1 MRSSAVAHS
10 PRPAGPLFRLSPLT
24 AAIRALLAGSC
35 LFGGLPR
42 PARAELPVPA
52 SALVGAG
59 NVLAPVVNGNAMT
72 IQQLSDKATLNWKSF
87 NIGPQN
93 SVKFEQPSSTSVA
106 LNNIRQGDP
115 SRIYGTL
122 TANGQ
127 VYLVNQNGFLFG
139 KNAQINVNSL
149 VASTLDISE
158 QTFQLGLARAF
169 SKNNQPALA
178 ATDANGQPI
187 KELYLKDPQGRP
199 VLDQAGNK
207 VKVQI
212 FVEQGAKIATNAA
225 NGRIILAAPSITNQG
240 TIEAPD
246 GQVILAASQDKVYLQ
261 QAGADS
267 DLRGLLVEVG
277 TGGDVNNVGK
287 MIAERGNASL
297 IGFAVNQRGLVS
309 ASTSV
314 KLNGSVRLL
323 AREGFKVDADGA
335 LLPGATKRSEEQDD
349 GLGRK
354 ARVVLGENS
363 LTAVKLDANKAEM
376 AVDAQAQS
384 RSHIEIAAH
393 SVRAQAKSSV
403 WAPSGVVNI
412 AATDDPVNPAVKG
425 DGRVYLDAGSRIDVS
440 GVKNVSL
447 PMARN
452 VVKVELRSNELRDAP
467 LQREGVLHGKTVS
480 VDIRD
485 ADAAGHLPIADI
497 SGALARIERNIDER
511 STSGGTINVSAS
523 GDLIARPGSVLDV
536 SGGSVFYRPG
546 FIKTTQL
553 IAGGQLYDIGLAD
566 PDRHYDG
573 ILGDVVRVHSKWGV
587 TERWARS
594 GVGLKRYESGYA
606 EGKAGG
612 SLNLAAYSAMLDGLL
627 KGKTINGRRQRDPES
642 RTPGSTLSIDLNQG
656 NLQGRQDV
664 LFARN
669 GSVSATA
676 LGPDDPFPVQ
686 PAANGAVG
694 ETQPATLKLD
704 PAALRKAGF
713 TKVAVKTN
721 GTLKIDS
728 GARIRLPENGSLS
741 LAAGGFDVQGVVKAP
756 GGTVSLD
763 PIAISVDGKPLPQPS
778 GIVLGKHAQIS
789 VRGEWINDIADP
801 RLASA
806 ILPKPV
812 AKDGGA
818 VSLTTEQGNL
828 VLEPGSRIDA
838 SGGAWLS
845 GKGELHTGKGGSI
858 KLIAQTEESGKP
870 ASNLVLDGKLEAW
883 GATHGGSLELASSQV
898 VIGPASAA
906 TVGASGADTASLG
919 TIVPLVLSPQ
929 FFRQGGFADYSV
941 GADLRGLSVADEVE
955 LHPLQRNLNLPGNL
969 VALHSGERL
978 PSNRQ
983 PIILPDDL
991 RGPASL
997 RLYVDQAAEQE
1008 RNEVLSIGRGARI
1021 DVDRA
1026 GQVTLES
1033 DTSIHVDGSISAPAG
1048 QIAMTLTKPAA
1059 GDHGYYAAQAIW
1071 LGADSR
1077 LSAKGAYAPERDPT
1091 GLKAG
1096 EVLPGGTVELTAR
1109 RGAIVAEAGSKID
1122 VSGTAETLQFRDPAA
1137 VPQVSE
1143 KLIPSA
1149 GGSIRLTAGEG
1160 IVADGALLAK
1170 SGGGTASGGTL
1181 KVELNGSLRGKP
1193 AEPIPGG
1200 VFPDD
1205 KNLDQPRVITVS
1217 ADAAPALAEG
1227 LAFGDNL
1234 PSEDYSGQGF
1244 LSADRINAGGFGT
1257 VSLRTDAVN
1266 LEGGYVGAIRFK
1278 GEVQLTAGREI
1289 ALDSPTLAWA
1299 PLAKEEA
1306 GGASLVAPHVVLGS
1320 TQSRVDNLSGSTLLG
1335 STLAPAAKG
1344 GAGRFQVSAQGIDL
1358 TGGLSFDGYGQVHL
1372 ASRGDVRAIG
1382 IRVARETKNYLGE
1395 LRLEGDLT
1403 LLASQVYPATLTD
1416 YTITLTGTDSTL
1428 SLQSSGGA
1436 RDPAYSAGGSFSL
1449 NAPNI
1454 IQAGVLAAPF
1464 GQLNL
1469 NASQLLQLSSN
1480 SLTTVSG
1487 DGLTVPFGRGSGG
1500 LNWLYPLDSSG
1511 LLNRVI
1517 DTPPEKRIALNG
1529 PNLRLQPKATVDIS
1543 GSGDLSAYEFI
1554 TGPGGSNDV
1563 LDPSDAAFT
1572 AKFAVIPGVHSI
1584 ATPYD
1589 PLEFP
1594 ISGLHAGDSVY
1605 LSGGSGLKAGSYTLL
1620 PAHYAL
1626 LPGAYLVTPVADSR
1640 DPKPGDSY
1648 QLLNG
1653 ATLVAGRYQVANTG
1667 ISDTRWQGF
1676 AVEAGRVART
1686 RSEYHDYSANSFF
1699 AQKAATTDT
1708 AVPRL
1713 PMDAG
1718 TLALSAGTA
1727 LTLGADVYAAA
1738 ATGGRGGNLDISAD
1752 RLNIVGERPEVEATG
1767 TVSLL
1772 ASDLNRLGGSSLLL
1786 GGLRSQERL
1795 GQRLTV
1801 TAEQVSV
1808 AGDADLSGREIILAA
1823 RDEVKV
1829 EAGASVASTGTV
1841 QEAGDDFLVSNRDGG
1856 DSDGALLRVSALQQ
1870 IDVVRDQATPGT
1882 AGLLTVETGARLQSE
1897 GSILL
1902 DSTRDTR
1909 FDGRIVMEQGALSLK
1924 SSKIGIGAAPEGTT
1938 GLVIAAD
1945 QLNVDDLRL
1954 ISASSIDLY
1963 GTVSFTNQTLTL
1975 DTATLNGYGG
1985 TGVAATLS
1993 ADVLRWSNTAATS
2006 TVTPEGA
2013 SSLALNARQIELG
2026 DGQYAIQGYA
2036 QTAFNASQS
2045 LLAGFSEDASSESG
2059 AAQADDATATH
2070 VSTGQLRVDGDLALN
2085 AGQISGA
2092 DGSTMSI
2099 DSGAH
2104 GIALNALAAP
2114 ADPRANT
2121 GLGVGWNLAGA
2132 SIAGAAR
2139 FDLPSGQLKLDATQG
2154 DVNLAGG
2161 TAIDLSGQ
2169 AVSFG
2174 SLTRYSAAGSAVF
2187 QAAQGHVL
2195 LASGA
2200 ALNLAGAAIP
2210 ATTTGQTSAA
2220 GSLAVL
2226 APQGGFDWS
2235 GQITA
2240 NAAAGSAQGRFSA
2253 DLGQAVAGGFSAL
2266 NAKLGAAG
2274 FTEQVTLRQ
2283 RSGDIALPSGETA
2296 QAHRFELAAD
2306 AGAVR
2311 IDGRVD
2317 ASGAEGGMVAVQG
2330 SRGVALGA
2338 GASIDAHAQTAGA
2351 KGGSVSL
2358 DAVASGTTDKSSGLL
2373 GLAAASTIDVS
2384 GGAGGEGGS
2393 VHLRTGRDDV
2403 TGQIKATAINAT
2415 ITGSGRTVLEAARVY
2430 TGVSSIDADA
2440 IAGYQAD
2447 AAAFMAKA
2455 AKVNALV
2462 DHSGAGILLAPGID
2476 IRNTGDIALDSAWD
2490 FAAQSVDPDTGT
2502 HSALW
2507 RYDGVPG
2514 YLSLNAGGALRVNAS
2529 ISDGFATASLPDP
2542 LGIILPDIEA
2552 DLLFL
2557 DVVQPGYS
2565 WSYSLKAG
2573 GDVLLANTYRVPN
2586 PEDPENPDNTLSR
2599 QVVVRTG
2606 TGDID
2611 IQAAGAVRFVA
2622 NPDDPKAAAAVYTM
2636 GRPAEYSWGD
2646 LLLGNIPG
2654 VAKPG
2659 ADQDLAAYLR
2669 TLDPGVM
2676 ASLLRF
2682 GYFNEYQ
2689 AAWSFL
2695 AEYPTHGGDLHLS
2708 AGGDIVGIQTGQVMS
2723 DWLVRSGTW
2732 NDDSSDTSRTPTA
2745 WGINISG
2752 STANEAVDG
2761 VDDQGNPA
2769 IVNVQGRRSFNQNVG
2784 ALGGGEVR
2792 VEAGGSVSDL
2802 SVMIPTTG
2810 KPMGVLT
2817 TPSNGGK
2824 PDLSPSAGLDT
2835 QWLENGTVVQG
2846 GGDLSVEARGDIRG
2860 GEFYTGRGTGRLV
2873 AGGGIYAA
2881 DSGLASIVELG
2892 DARFDLAARKDVH
2905 LGTALNPTLMPQHE
2919 IPDFASGQ
2927 TASFITYGADSAVNL
2942 ASAGGNIVL
2951 QGGLEAWKDIKGY
2964 SLDEEAEFNLA
2975 LYPGTLRATALQGD
2989 IRIDGSIN
2997 LHPTAVGQL
3006 ELLAGHRVG
3015 TDAVGNNTLAVNLS
3029 DADPAAFPSL
3039 AAPATQLVS
3048 NTAGTLL
3055 LNQLLDAGNPD
3066 SSLTHAT
3073 TPVHTGD
3080 AVRAAVVARDGDIA
3094 VASGGRITF
3103 YLAKAAQFQAGRD
3116 ISNIS
3121 IIGQNLAATDATEIR
3136 AGRDLVFDTHLDT
3149 NGNVASLDQRIQV
3162 GGPGSLQILAGRD
3175 INLGG
3180 SSGVLSVG
3188 NLANRALPAGQG
3200 ASIDLLAGLSSQP
3213 DVAGFF
3219 KQYLKAGSRT
3229 LDDPAVFGAVAGS
3242 DFSGLPDEE
3251 KLARID
3257 SLGDAAKLGIAKK
3270 ILFSEIKQAA
3280 GAAAAAPE
3288 TQRGALYKRGFDA
3301 IQALFPAEDYKGDL
3315 GLVFSQVKSYDGG
3328 GIDILTP
3335 GGQVDV
3341 GLAGTVGGVQKSA
3354 DQLGIV
3360 VQAKGEFN
3368 AYTQGNFNVNQSRVF
3383 TMGGG
3388 DIAIWSSK
3396 GSIDAGKGAKSAIS
3410 APPPTTTIDEKGNIV
3425 TVFPPIVSGSGIQAI
3440 SPSDGSG
3447 AQGNVY
3453 LAAPGGIVNAGEAGI
3468 SGGKVVIA
3476 ASAVIGASNIQASG
3490 GTVGVPTAVA
3500 PPVIP
3505 AGVSGAAA
3513 GAAKAATESGGLDQ
3527 AGKAQDEGEDSEKK
3541 KSAKGSSILS
3551 TDVVGYGKCSVADVR
3566 DGATGCGG

>member
-1 MRSSAVAHS
+1 MRSSATS
-10 PRPAGPLFRLSPLT
+10 RSLRLAGPAFRLSPL
-24 AAIRALLAGSC
+24 AAAVRALLAGSC
-35 LFGGLPR
+35 LFGGVPR

-52 SALVGAG
+52 STLVGAG
-59 NVLAPVVNGNAMT
+59 NVMAPVVSGNAMT
-72 IQQLSDKATLNWKSF
+72 IRQLSDKATLNWKSF

-93 SVKFEQPSSTSVA
+93 SVKFEQPSTTSVA
-106 LNNIRQGDP
+106 LNNIHQGDP
-115 SRIYGTL
+115 SRIYGAL

-158 QTFQLGLARAF
+158 QAFQLGLARAF
-169 SKNNQPALA
+169 SNNNQPALS
-178 ATDANGQPI
+178 ATDADGQAI
-187 KELYLKDPQGRP
+187 KSLYLKDTQGRP

-212 FVEQGAKIATNAA
+212 FVEQGAKISTNAA

-240 TIEAPD
+240 AIEAPD
-246 GQVILAASQDKVYLQ
+246 GQVILAAAQDKVYLQ

-287 MIAERGNASL
+287 IIAERGNASL
-297 IGFAVNQRGLVS
+297 IGFAVNQQGLVS
-309 ASTSV
+309 ATTSV

-323 AREGFKVDADGA
+323 AREGFKVDSDGG
-335 LLPGATKRSEEQDD
+335 LLPGATKRSEDLGD

-354 ARVVLGENS
+354 ARVVLDENS
-363 LTAVKLDANKAEM
+363 LTAVKLDANKAET

-384 RSHIEIAAH
+384 RSHIEIVGH
-393 SVRAQAKSSV
+393 TIRAQAKSAV
-403 WAPSGVVNI
+403 WAPSGVVKI

-425 DGRVYLDAGSRIDVS
+425 DSRVYLDAGSRIDVS
-440 GVKNVSL
+440 GVKKVAL

-467 LQREGVLHGKTVS
+467 LQREGALHGKTVA

-485 ADAAGHLPIADI
+485 ADADGHIPIADI

-511 STSGGTINVSAS
+511 STSGGTINLSSS
-523 GDLIARPGSVLDV
+523 GDLIARPGSVMDV

-553 IAGGQLYDIGLAD
+553 ISGGQLYDIGQAD

-573 ILGDVVRVHSKWGV
+573 LLGDVVRVHQKWGV
-587 TERWARS
+587 TERWARA
-594 GVGLKRYESGYA
+594 GVGLKRYESGYV
-606 EGKAGG
+606 EGKSGG

-627 KGKTINGRRQRDPES
+627 KGKTVNGRRQRDPGT
-642 RTPGSTLSIDLNQG
+642 RAPGSTLSIDLNQG

-669 GSVSATA
+669 GTVSPTA
-676 LGPDDPFPVQ
+676 LGADDPFPTQ
-686 PAANGAVG
+686 PAASGLEG
-694 ETQPATLKLD
+694 ETQAATLKLD
-704 PAALRKAGF
+704 PADLRKSGF
-713 TKVAVKTN
+713 AKIAVKTN

-728 GARIRLPENGSLS
+728 GARLRLPENGSLS
-741 LAAGGFDVQGVVKAP
+741 LAAGGFDVQGVIKAP

-778 GIVLGKHAQIS
+778 GIVLGKQARIS
-789 VRGEWINDIADP
+789 VSGQWVNDIADP
-801 RLASA
+801 ALVTAA
-806 ILPKPV
+806 LPKVV
-812 AKDGGA
+812 AKDGGS

-838 SGGAWLS
+838 NGGAWLS
-845 GKGELHTGKGGSI
+845 GKGELHTGHGGSI
-858 KLIAQTEESGKP
+858 KLIAQTEEPGKV
-870 ASNLVLDGKLEAW
+870 ASNLVLDGKLAAW
-883 GATHGGSLELASSQV
+883 AATHGGSLELASSQV

-906 TVGASGADTASLG
+906 ASAGSLDTA
-919 TIVPLVLSPQ
+919 IVPLVLSPQ
-929 FFRQGGFADYSV
+929 FFRQGGFADYHI
-941 GADLRGLSVADEVE
+941 GADLRGLTVADAVQ
-955 LHPLQRNLNLPGNL
+955 LHPLQRNLSLPGNL
-969 VALHSGERL
+969 TVLHSGERL
-978 PSNRQ
+978 PSNGQ

-997 RLYVDQAAEQE
+997 RLYVDQAAEQD
-1008 RNEVLSIGRGARI
+1008 RSEVLSIGRGARI
-1021 DVDRA
+1021 DVDPT
-1026 GQVTLES
+1026 GHITLES
-1033 DTSIHVDGSISAPAG
+1033 GTSIQVDGSLSAPAG
-1048 QIAMTLTKPAA
+1048 QIAMTLTKPSA

-1071 LGADSR
+1071 LGAESR
-1077 LSAKGAYAPERDPT
+1077 LSAKGVYAPERDPT
-1091 GLKAG
+1091 GLKTG
-1096 EVLPGGTVELTAR
+1096 EVLPGGMVALTAR

-1122 VSGTAETLQFRDPAA
+1122 VSGTAETLQFRDPSA

-1143 KLIPSA
+1143 KRIPSA
-1149 GGSIRLTAGEG
+1149 GGTIRLVVGEG
-1160 IVADGALLAK
+1160 IVADGDFAAH

-1181 KVELNGSLRGKP
+1181 HAELNGSLRGKP

-1205 KNLDQPRVITVS
+1205 KNLKQPRVITVS
-1217 ADAAPALAEG
+1217 ADSAPALADG

-1234 PSEDYSGQGF
+1234 PSDAYSGQGY
-1244 LSADRINAGGFGT
+1244 LAADRINAGGFGT

-1266 LEGGYVGAIRFK
+1266 VEGGYVGAIRFK

-1289 ALDSPTLAWA
+1289 SLDAPTLAWA
-1299 PLAKEEA
+1299 PLAKEEV

-1344 GAGRFQVSAQGIDL
+1344 GAGWFQASAQSIDL
-1358 TGGLSFDGYGQVHL
+1358 TGGLSFDGYGKVNL
-1372 ASRGDVRAIG
+1372 ASRGDIRAIG
-1382 IRVARETKNYLGE
+1382 IRQARETKNYLGE

-1416 YTITLTGTDSTL
+1416 YSITLTGAGSTL
-1428 SLQSSGGA
+1428 SIQSSGSP

-1454 IQAGVLAAPF
+1454 VQAGVLAAPF

-1517 DTPPEKRIALNG
+1517 DTPPEKRIALSG

-1543 GSGDLSAYEFI
+1543 GGGGLSAYEFI
-1554 TGPGGSNDV
+1554 TGPGGSSDV
-1563 LDPSDAAFT
+1563 LDPSDARFT
-1572 AKFAVIPGVHSI
+1572 AKYAVIPGVKSI

-1594 ISGLHAGDSVY
+1594 ISGLRAGDSVY
-1605 LSGGSGLKAGSYTLL
+1605 LSSGSGLKAGSYTLL

-1626 LPGAYLVTPVADSR
+1626 LPGAYLVTPVADAR
-1640 DPKPGDSY
+1640 DAKPGDSY
-1648 QLLNG
+1648 QQLNG
-1653 ATLVAGRYQVANTG
+1653 ATVVAGRYQVADTG

-1686 RSEYHDYSANSFF
+1686 RSEYHDYSANTFF
-1699 AQKAATTDT
+1699 AEKAEKTDS

-1713 PMDAG
+1713 PIDAG

-1738 ATGGRGGNLDISAD
+1738 ATGGRGGNLDISAE
-1752 RLNIVGERPEVEATG
+1752 RLNVVGQRPDVEEAG

-1786 GGLRSQERL
+1786 GGLRSQESL

-1801 TAEQVSV
+1801 TAEQVNV

-1823 RDEVKV
+1823 RDEVTV

-1841 QEAGDDFLVSNRDGG
+1841 KEAGDDLLVVDRVGG
-1856 DSDGALLRVSALQQ
+1856 NSDGALLRVSALQQ
-1870 IDVVRDQATPGT
+1870 IDVVRDHATPGQS
-1882 AGLLTVETGARLQSE
+1882 GLLTVAAGARLQSE

-1909 FDGRIVMEQGALSLK
+1909 FDGRIVMAQGALSLK

-1945 QLNVDDLRL
+1945 QLNVDELRL

-1963 GTVSFTNQTLTL
+1963 GNVSFSTQTLTL
-1975 DTATLNGYGG
+1975 DAAALNGYGG
-1985 TGVAATLS
+1985 TGAAATLG
-1993 ADVLRWSNTAATS
+1993 ADVLRWSNTGATS
-2006 TVTPEGA
+2006 ASPPEGA

-2026 DGQYAIQGYA
+2026 DGQYAVQGYG
-2036 QTAFNASQS
+2036 QVAFNASQS
-2045 LLAGFSEDASSESG
+2045 LLAGFSKDASETSPS
-2059 AAQADDATATH
+2059 ATADTAATTTA
-2070 VSTGQLRVDGDLALN
+2070 STGQLRIDGDLALN
-2085 AGQISGA
+2085 AGQMSGI
-2092 DGSTMSI
+2092 DGSTLSI
-2099 DSGAH
+2099 DSGTHA
-2104 GIALNALAAP
+2104 IALKALAAP
-2114 ADPRANT
+2114 ADPKANT
-2121 GLGVGWNLAGA
+2121 GLGVGWNLSGA

-2139 FDLPSGQLKLDATQG
+2139 FDLPSGQLRLDATQG
-2154 DVNLAGG
+2154 DVNLASG

-2169 AVSFG
+2169 AVNFG
-2174 SLTRYSAAGSAVF
+2174 SLTRYSVAGSAVF
-2187 QAAQGHVL
+2187 QSAQGSVV

-2200 ALNLAGAAIP
+2200 SLNLAGAAIP
-2210 ATTTGQTSAA
+2210 ATTTDQTSAA

-2240 NAAAGSAQGRFSA
+2240 NAAAGSTQGRFSA
-2253 DLGQAVAGGFSAL
+2253 DLGQPAAGGFSAL

-2274 FTEQVTLRQ
+2274 FTEQVSLRQ

-2317 ASGAEGGMVAVQG
+2317 ASGAEGGTVAVQG

-2338 GASIDAHAQTAGA
+2338 GASIDAHAANAGA
-2351 KGGSVSL
+2351 KGGSVTL
-2358 DAVASGTTDKSSGLL
+2358 DAVASGASDQSSGLL
-2373 GLAAASTIDVS
+2373 DLAAASTIDVS

-2393 VHLRTGRDDV
+2393 VHLRTGRDDA

-2415 ITGSGRTVLEAARVY
+2415 ITGSGRAVLEAARVY
-2430 TGVSSIDADA
+2430 TGVGSIDPEA

-2447 AAAFMAKA
+2447 TAAFMAKA
-2455 AKVNALV
+2455 QAPV
-2462 DHSGAGILLAPGID
+2462 DHSGAGVLLAPGID

-2490 FAAQSVDPDTGT
+2490 FAAQAVDPDTGART
-2502 HSALW
+2502 ALW

-2514 YLSLNAGGALRVNAS
+2514 YLSLNAGGALQVNAS
-2529 ISDGFATASLPDP
+2529 LSDGFATASLPDP
-2542 LGIILPDIEA
+2542 LGIILPDIQA
-2552 DLLFL
+2552 NLLFL
-2557 DVVQPGYS
+2557 DLVQPGYS

-2573 GDVLLANTYRVPN
+2573 GDVLLANAYQVPN

-2611 IQAAGAVRFVA
+2611 IQAGGDIRFVA
-2622 NPDDPKAAAAVYTM
+2622 NPDDSKAAAAVYTM
-2636 GRPAEYSWGD
+2636 GRPAAYSWGD

-2659 ADQDLAAYLR
+2659 ADQDLASYLK

-2676 ASLLRF
+2676 ARLLRF

-2695 AEYPTHGGDLHLS
+2695 AEYPTHGGDIHLN

-2732 NDDSSDTSRTPTA
+2732 NDDSSDASRTPTA

-2769 IVNVQGRRSFNQNVG
+2769 IVNVQGRRYFNQNVG

-2792 VEAGGSVSDL
+2792 VEAGGDVSDL

-2817 TPSNGGK
+2817 TPNNGGK
-2824 PDLSPSAGLDT
+2824 PDLSSSAGLDA

-2860 GEFYTGRGTGRLV
+2860 GEFYTGRGTGRLA
-2873 AGGGIYAA
+2873 AGGGIYTA
-2881 DSGLASIVELG
+2881 DSGLATVVELG
-2892 DARFDLAARKDVH
+2892 ESRFDLSARKDVN
-2905 LGTALNPTLMPQHE
+2905 LGTALTPTLMPQHE

-2975 LYPGTLRATALQGD
+2975 LYPGTLRATAMEGD
-2989 IRIDGSIN
+2989 IHIDGSIN
-2997 LHPTAVGQL
+2997 LYPTAKGQL
-3006 ELLAGHRVG
+3006 ELLAGHDLG
-3015 TDAVGNNTLAVNLS
+3015 TGALGNNTLAVNLS
-3029 DADPAAFPSL
+3029 DSDPAAFPSL

-3066 SSLTHAT
+3066 SSLIHAI

-3080 AVRAAVVARDGDIA
+3080 GVRAAIMARDGDIS
-3094 VASGGRITF
+3094 VPSGGRITF

-3136 AGRDLVFDTHLDT
+3136 AGRDLVFDTHLDS
-3149 NGNVASLDQRIQV
+3149 NGNVASLDQRIQL
-3162 GGPGSLQILAGRD
+3162 GGPGSLQVLAGRN

-3200 ASIDLLAGLSSQP
+3200 AGIDLLAGLSAQP
-3213 DVAGFF
+3213 DVVGFF
-3219 KQYLKAGSRT
+3219 KQYLKAGSRY
-3229 LDDPAVFGAVAGS
+3229 LDDPAVFGAQAGA
-3242 DFSGLPDEE
+3242 DFSGLSDAE
-3251 KLARID
+3251 KLARVEA
-3257 SLGDAAKLGIAKK
+3257 LGDAAKLTIAKK
-3270 ILFSEIKQAA
+3270 ILFSEIKQSA

-3288 TQRGALYKRGFDA
+3288 NQRGALYKRGFEA

-3341 GLAGTVGGVQKSA
+3341 GLAGKVGGVQKSP

-3447 AQGNVY
+3447 AQGSVY
-3453 LAAPGGIVNAGEAGI
+3453 LAAPAGVVNAGEAGI

-3527 AGKAQDEGEDSEKK
+3527 PGKSPEETEEDEKK
-3541 KSAKGSSILS
+3541 KKSSSSSILS